1 MWPDCDSYDVLI
13 EAGSREWRVD
23 AKAWASPD
31 RLADAFRGKSTAA
44 PLYIVLPDHQQ
55 WACTALDEQLRA
67 QGYRV
72 RTAGQPSWMR
82 SAGRRGK
89 RDERR
94 AGPR

>member
-13 EAGSREWRVD
+13 EVGNREWRVD

-31 RLADAFRGKSTAA
+31 RLADAFRGKSTAV

-72 RTAGQPSWMR
+72 RTAGQLMDEV
-82 SAGRRGK
+82 GRETRK
-89 RDERR
+89 TR
-94 AGPR
+94 